1 MSDRD
6 EPVTSAAKPTGSYPR
21 KVQEDTRRLV
31 DELVG
36 ENERMHA
43 LIAALRSE
51 KLLQEE
57 ELLAVR
63 SSLDRQKREQL
74 RLQRELAEFESK
86 TKHFTQQYA
95 EIEQQSSNLTNLYV
109 ASYQLHGTL
118 DRRVVLD
125 TVQEIITNLVGSEE
139 VAIFELEPGGKELS
153 LSAALGI
160 EMAQLG
166 NVTVGEGLI
175 GRVAQTGEIY
185 IAGESSSELALPAE
199 AGLTACVPLRLE
211 DRVTGVIALFRLLPQ
226 KSGIAELDRELFDLL
241 AVHAAMALYCT
252 SLHARLGTTSPR

>member
-1 MSDRD
+1 VTDRD
-6 EPVTSAAKPTGSYPR
+6 EPVSKGAKPAGSYPR

-57 ELLAVR
+57 ELLSAR
-63 SSLDRQKREQL
+63 EALDRQKREQL

-125 TVQEIITNLVGSEE
+125 TIQEIIANLVGSEE
-139 VAIFELEPGGKELS
+139 VAIFELEPDGKGLS

-160 EMAQLG
+160 EMDQLG
-166 NVTVGEGLI
+166 RVTVGEGLI
-175 GRVAQTGEIY
+175 GRVAQTGETY
-185 IAGESSSELALPAE
+185 IAGEASSEHALPQE
-199 AGLTACVPLRLE
+199 ARLTACLPLKLE

-226 KSGIAELDRELFDLL
+226 KSGIADLDRELFDLL

-252 SLHARLGTTSPR
+252 RLHARLGTVTPR